1 MGRDDSS
8 SKGTNKGSLPQTPK
22 NLKIAPDKVREE
34 IAEELDELH
43 QEVQKAK
50 NNTAKNNKR

>member
-22 NLKIAPDKVREE
+22 KQKIVPNNVREE

-43 QEVQKAK
+43 RLIERGK
-50 NNTAKNNKR
+50 NKTEKNKV

>member
-22 NLKIAPDKVREE
+22 NQKIAPNKAREE
-34 IAEELDELH
+34 IAEEFDELH
-43 QEVQKAK
+43 QLVEKAK
-50 NNTAKNNKR
+50 NNTAKNNK